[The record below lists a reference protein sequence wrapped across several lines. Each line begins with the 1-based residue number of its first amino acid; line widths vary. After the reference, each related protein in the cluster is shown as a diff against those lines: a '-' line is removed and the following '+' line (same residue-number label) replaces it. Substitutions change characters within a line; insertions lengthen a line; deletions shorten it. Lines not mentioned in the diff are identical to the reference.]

1 MITYGKLVRDN
12 IPDLIR
18 REGFTPQVRVLQE
31 TEYREALTEK
41 LKEEVSEYLES
52 GELMELADILEVVY
66 ALTEADGHDSEALL
80 RAYTEKHEAR
90 GGFAR
95 RYYLIAKE

>member
-1 MITYGKLVRDN
+1 MTAYGKLVRDG

-18 REGFTPQVRVLQE
+18 REGFTPQVRVLPE
-31 TEYREALTEK
+31 TAYREALTEK
-41 LKEEVSEYLES
+41 LREAVAEYLEG

-66 ALTEADGHDSEALL
+66 ALAEADGYDRETLL

-90 GGFAR
+90 GGFSR
-95 RYYLIAKE
+95 RYYLVAKE